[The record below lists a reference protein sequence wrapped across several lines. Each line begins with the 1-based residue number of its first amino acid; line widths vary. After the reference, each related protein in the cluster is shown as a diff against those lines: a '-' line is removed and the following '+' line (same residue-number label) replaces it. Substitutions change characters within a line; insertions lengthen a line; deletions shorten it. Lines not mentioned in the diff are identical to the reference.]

1 MSTKTLKFS
10 RLAALLLACSASIF
24 AQESRGTINGRV
36 MDPSGAI
43 VPGAE
48 VRAIN
53 EQTNVTASAKTNE
66 AGNYS
71 IPFLAPGTYK
81 LSADLTGFKKTEKP
95 GITLRVGDVLNVD
108 LTLEVGT
115 ASETVEVSGGTPLL
129 ESSTVQLGQ
138 VIGERQIQDLPI
150 QAGNANELVL
160 LTPGVVNSTNLRQRK
175 SSFNSASSQFTTN
188 GNALYSNEYTIDGVP
203 DTFFNGG
210 GSPLIAFQLPE
221 NSVSEF
227 KVQTSSFDSAT
238 GHTPG
243 AVLNTVTR
251 SGANGYHGE
260 LHEWMINSALDAST
274 FFQNAS
280 GGAKPAYQDNRYGAS
295 LGGPLRIPK
304 LYNGR
309 DKTFFFFGWEGNQW
323 GKPTATIGTV
333 PTLAERNGDFSAL
346 LALGSQYQIYNPFT
360 TQPAANGRYT
370 RQPFPGNI
378 IPQNLIDPVAK
389 AIQSYYPLPN
399 TVGTAAGLN
408 NYTRNT
414 KDVFDYNAWVGRVD
428 HNFSDRNRAFI
439 RLFQDRYLE
448 TDSAFYNNIAG
459 GLNLKRVNRGAVADD
474 VLVLSSAT
482 ILDLRYGITAEE
494 TPENRP
500 SKGFD
505 LASLG
510 FSQNLLSLLNP
521 ETQTF
526 PQVYLNTRAPTNR
539 CTGACTGTFS
549 GFGNFNSG
557 DGTLTGYIHDW
568 AATATTIHG
577 NHSLRYGL
585 DLRLYRGFG
594 FFGGFDV
601 SPQLAFLPTY
611 ANGPNDNSTVAPL
624 GQEYASFLLGIP
636 SGQMTRSASFA
647 TQNTYYA
654 GFVQDDWKLTPHLT
668 VNLGLRYEYESPM
681 SERYDRAVR
690 GFDRNT
696 PNPIAAAAIVA
707 YAQNP
712 IPQIPV
718 SQFQVR
724 GGLLFA
730 DPNHHQ
736 LWNPLTKDFLPRF
749 GIAYQFNPNTVIRG
763 GYGIY
768 YDTIGINR
776 TPAIQTGFT
785 ASTPIQASLDNG
797 LHYVATTANPFPNGL
812 IQPLGAASGLTTNLG
827 QSLTVYPTDRLQPY
841 SQRWTL
847 DMQRTL
853 FKEFLLDIGYVGNKA
868 IHLGADRNINAT
880 PNQYLTRS
888 VFRDTA
894 TINALSATV
903 KNPFF
908 GLNSVYPSTITV
920 ADLLRPYPQ
929 FGDIIETDPIG
940 YSWYHALQV
949 RAEKRFAKGYMAGV
963 SYTCSKNMEA
973 TSFLNA
979 GDASVNRSI
988 SALDRPHRFNFQ
1000 TMIELPF
1007 GRGRALGS
1015 HMSKALDAIVGGWQV
1030 NSIFTYQSGAPQSF
1044 GNIIFLGDLHDIPLS
1059 SDQRSV
1065 NRWFNTAAGF
1075 VTASAQQPSF
1085 NIRTFPK
1092 YLAGVRG
1099 DGQTDWNASLL
1110 KTFSIR
1116 ERVKLQLRFEGYDIL
1131 NHPNFSDPNTTV
1143 TSSAFGTVTS
1153 QAGLSREFQ
1162 GALRLSF

>member
-1 MSTKTLKFS
+1 M
-10 RLAALLLACSASIF
+10 ACGASMYG
-24 AQESRGTINGRV
+24 QESRGTINGRV
-36 MDPSGAI
+36 LDPSGAI
-43 VPGAE
+43 VPGAD
-48 VRAIN
+48 VRAVN
-53 EQTNVTASAKTNE
+53 EGTNIAATAKANE
-66 AGNYS
+66 AGNFS
-71 IPFLAPGTYK
+71 IPFLVPGTYTV
-81 LSADLTGFKKTEKP
+81 SADFTGFKKTEKP
-95 GITLRVGDVLNVD
+95 GVTVRVGDVLTVE
-108 LTLEVGT
+108 LRLEVGS
-115 ASETVEVSGGTPLL
+115 AAETVEVSAGAPLL

-227 KVQTSSFDSAT
+227 KVQTSSFDSST

-243 AVLNTVTR
+243 AVLNTVTK
-251 SGANGYHGE
+251 SGTNAYHGE

-323 GKPTATIGTV
+323 GKPTATVGTV

-346 LALGSQYQIYNPFT
+346 LALGSQYQIYNPFS

-370 RQPFPGNI
+370 RQPFPQNM

-399 TVGTAAGLN
+399 TAGTAAGLN
-408 NYTRNT
+408 NYTRNS
-414 KDVFDYNAWVGRVD
+414 KDVFDYNAWVGRID
-428 HNFSDRNRAFI
+428 HSFSDRNRAFL

-448 TDSAFYNNIAG
+448 TDSAFYNNISG
-459 GLNLKRVNRGAVADD
+459 GLNLKRVNRGGVVDD
-474 VLVLSSAT
+474 VLVLNPST

-494 TPENRP
+494 TPESRP
-500 SKGFD
+500 SRGFD

-510 FSQNLLSLLNP
+510 FSPNLLSQLNP
-521 ETQTF
+521 ESQTF

-549 GFGNFNSG
+549 GFSNFNSG
-557 DGTLTGYIHDW
+557 DGTLSGYIHDW

-577 NHSLRYGL
+577 NHSLRYGV

-601 SPQLAFLPTY
+601 APQLAFLPTY
-611 ANGPNDNSTVAPL
+611 TNGPNDNSTVAPL

-654 GFVQDDWKLTPHLT
+654 GFIQDDWKLTPRLT

-681 SERYDRAVR
+681 TERYNRLVL
-690 GFDRNT
+690 GFDRAT
-696 PNPIAAAAIVA
+696 PNPIASAAAAA
-707 YAQNP
+707 YAQSS
-712 IPQIPV
+712 IPQIPA
-718 SQFQVR
+718 SQFQVL
-724 GGLLFA
+724 GGLRFA
-730 DPNHHQ
+730 DANHRQ
-736 LWNPLTKDFLPRF
+736 PWNPLTKDFLPRF
-749 GIAYQFNPNTVIRG
+749 GIAYQLSNNMVLRG

-797 LHYVATTANPFPNGL
+797 VHYVATTANPFPNGL
-812 IQPLGAASGLTTNLG
+812 IQPLGAGGGLTTNLG
-827 QSLTVYPTDRLQPY
+827 QSLTVYPFNRLQPY
-841 SQRWTL
+841 SQRWTF
-847 DMQRTL
+847 DVQRTL
-853 FKEFLLDIGYVGNKA
+853 FKEFLLDVGYVGNKA
-868 IHLGADRNINAT
+868 IRLGADRNVNAT

-888 VFRDTA
+888 VFRDPA
-894 TINALSATV
+894 TINTLSATV

-929 FGDIIETDPIG
+929 FGDITETEPIG

-949 RAEKRFAKGYMAGV
+949 RAEKRFSKGYMAGV
-963 SYTCSKNMEA
+963 SYTFSKNMDA

-979 GDASVNRSI
+979 GDAAVNRSI
-988 SALDRPHRFNFQ
+988 SSLDRPHRFNFQ
-1000 TMIELPF
+1000 TMLELPF
-1007 GRGRALGS
+1007 GRGRAFGS
-1015 HMSKALDAIVGGWQV
+1015 HMSKALDAIAGGWQV
-1030 NSIFTYQSGAPQSF
+1030 NSIFTYQSGAPLNF
-1044 GNIIFLGDLHDIPLS
+1044 GNVIFLGDLHDIPLP
-1059 SDQRSV
+1059 SDQRSA

-1092 YLAGVRG
+1092 GLAGVRG

-1110 KTFSIR
+1110 KTFAIG
-1116 ERVKLQLRFEGYDIL
+1116 ERVKLQLRFEGYDVL